1 MHLREILRARQMLR
15 GLIWPTPLLRSPWL
29 SEHCAAEV
37 YLKLENLQITG
48 SFKVRGALY
57 KLKRLGPAVRERE
70 ILTVSAGNHGRA
82 VAYGAELFHARATI
96 IVPRTAAPTK
106 IEAIARH
113 RVSLLLVGEDY
124 DEAEQQAREMA
135 ARSGALFISP
145 YNDPDII
152 CGQGTIAL
160 EMLEALPQLDALLV
174 PTGGGGLLAGVALAA
189 RALNPRIA
197 IFGVQSE
204 NSPAMYESFRAGH
217 LVTVQER
224 ETLAD
229 GLAGNIEPDS
239 ITFPII
245 RHYVDDIVLVSE
257 RAIREA
263 IVLLLKHEH
272 HVVEGAG
279 AVGVAALLES
289 PRDFGRKIGVILT
302 GSNIDL
308 ECLTHLLTSSA
319 TGPATPFRP

>member
-1 MHLREILRARQMLR
+1 
-15 GLIWPTPLLRSPWL
+15 
-29 SEHCAAEV
+29 
-37 YLKLENLQITG
+37 
-48 SFKVRGALY
+48 
-57 KLKRLGPAVRERE
+57 
-70 ILTVSAGNHGRA
+70 
-82 VAYGAELFHARATI
+82 
-96 IVPRTAAPTK
+96 VPRTAAPTK

-145 YNDPDII
+145 YNDADVIH
-152 CGQGTIAL
+152 GQGTIAV
-160 EMLEALPQLDALLV
+160 EMLETVPQLDALLV

-189 RALNPRIA
+189 RTLNPKIK

-204 NSPAMYESFRAGH
+204 NSPAMYESFRAGR
-217 LVTVQER
+217 LVRVRER

-229 GLAGNIEPDS
+229 GLAGNIEPEA

-245 RHYVDDIVLVSE
+245 RQYVDDILLVSE
-257 RAIREA
+257 KAIREA

-272 HVVEGAG
+272 QVVEGAG

-289 PRDFGRKIGVILT
+289 PRDFGQRIGVILT
-302 GSNIDL
+302 GSNLDL
-308 ECLTHLLTSSA
+308 DRLTALLVDA
-319 TGPATPFRP
+319 ATPA

>member
-1 MHLREILRARQMLR
+1 MNLREILRARQTLR
-15 GLIWPTPLLRSPWL
+15 GLIWPTPLLRSAWL
-29 SEHCAAEV
+29 SEHRSADV
-37 YLKLENLQITG
+37 YLKLENLQLTG

-57 KLKRLGPAVRERE
+57 KLARLGPTARERE
-70 ILTVSAGNHGRA
+70 LFTVSAGNHGRA
-82 VAYGAELFHARATI
+82 VAYGAELFNARATI

-145 YNDPDII
+145 YNDADII

-189 RALNPRIA
+189 RAVNPKIA

-204 NSPAMYESFRAGH
+204 NSPAMYESFRAGR
-217 LVTVQER
+217 LVVVQER

-229 GLAGNIEPDS
+229 GLAGNIEPDA

-245 RHYVDDIVLVSE
+245 RQYVDDILLVSE
-257 RAIREA
+257 KAIREA

-272 HVVEGAG
+272 QVVEGAG

-289 PRDFGRKIGVILT
+289 SRDFGRKIGVILT

-308 ECLTHLLTSSA
+308 DRLTELLGRVPTAQVAPTS
-319 TGPATPFRP
+319 P

>member
-1 MHLREILRARQMLR
+1 MPRAAMNLCEILRARQRLR
-15 GLIWPTPLLRSPWL
+15 GLIWQTPLIRSGWL
-29 SEHCAAEV
+29 SEHRSADV
-37 YLKLENLQITG
+37 YLKLENLQLTG

-57 KLKRLGPAVRERE
+57 KLARLGSPSQE

-82 VAYGAELFHARATI
+82 VAYGAELFQVRATI

-145 YNDPDII
+145 YNDWDII
-152 CGQGTIAL
+152 SGQGTIAL
-160 EMLEALPQLDALLV
+160 EMLESLPHLDALLV

-189 RALNPRIA
+189 KTLNPRIR
-197 IFGVQSE
+197 IFGVQPE
-204 NSPAMYESFRAGH
+204 NAPAMYESFRAGR
-217 LVTVQER
+217 LVFVQEK

-229 GLAGNIEPDS
+229 GLAGNIEPGA

-245 RHYVDDIVLVSE
+245 RQYVDDIVLVSE
-257 RAIREA
+257 KAIREA
-263 IVLLLKHEH
+263 IGLLLKHEH
-272 HVVEGAG
+272 QVVEGAG

-308 ECLTHLLTSSA
+308 ERLTEVLGEISA
-319 TGPATPFRP
+319 

>member
-1 MHLREILRARQMLR
+1 MDLRDILRARQMLR
-15 GLIWPTPLLRSPWL
+15 GVIWPTPLVRSAWL
-29 SEHCAAEV
+29 SERCAAEV
-37 YLKLENLQITG
+37 YLKLENLQVTG

-57 KLKRLGPAVRERE
+57 KLMRLGPEAQQRE

-82 VAYGAELFHARATI
+82 VAYGAELFNARATI

-113 RVSLLLVGEDY
+113 RVSLLLVGADY

-145 YNDPDII
+145 YNDADVI

-160 EMLEALPQLDALLV
+160 EMLEALPRLETLLV
-174 PTGGGGLLAGVALAA
+174 PTGGGGLLAGIALAA
-189 RALNPRIA
+189 RALNPTIR

-204 NSPAMYESFRAGH
+204 HAPAMYESFRAGR
-217 LVTVQER
+217 LVHVRER

-229 GLAGNIEPDS
+229 GLAGNIEPDA
-239 ITFPII
+239 ITFPLI
-245 RHYVDDIVLVSE
+245 RDLVDDILLVSE
-257 RAIREA
+257 HAIREA

-272 HVVEGAG
+272 QVVEGAG
-279 AVGVAALLES
+279 AVGVAALLEG
-289 PRDFGRKIGVILT
+289 PRRFGHRIGVILT

-308 ECLTHLLTSSA
+308 DRLTALLVEA
-319 TGPATPFRP
+319 ARAMPA

>member
-1 MHLREILRARQMLR
+1 MPCAAMNLREVLRARQRLR
-15 GLIWPTPLLRSPWL
+15 GVIWPTPLVRSPWL
-29 SEHCAAEV
+29 SEHRSAQV
-37 YLKLENLQITG
+37 YLKLENLQLTG

-57 KLKRLGPAVRERE
+57 KLMRLGPEAQRRE

-82 VAYGAELFHARATI
+82 LAYGAELFNARATI

-135 ARSGALFISP
+135 ARSGALFLSP
-145 YNDPDII
+145 YNDADVIS
-152 CGQGTIAL
+152 GQGTIAV
-160 EMLEALPQLDALLV
+160 EMLEAIPQLDALLV

-189 RALNPRIA
+189 RALNPKIKV
-197 IFGVQSE
+197 FGVQSE
-204 NSPAMYESFRAGH
+204 NSPAMYESFRAGR
-217 LVTVQER
+217 LVRVRER

-229 GLAGNIEPDS
+229 GLAGNIEPES

-245 RHYVDDIVLVSE
+245 RQYVDDILLVSE
-257 RAIREA
+257 KAIREA

-272 HVVEGAG
+272 QVVEGAG
-279 AVGVAALLES
+279 AVGVAALLELS
-289 PRDFGRKIGVILT
+289 RDFGQRIGVILT

-308 ECLTHLLTSSA
+308 DRLTALLVA
-319 TGPATPFRP
+319 AATPA